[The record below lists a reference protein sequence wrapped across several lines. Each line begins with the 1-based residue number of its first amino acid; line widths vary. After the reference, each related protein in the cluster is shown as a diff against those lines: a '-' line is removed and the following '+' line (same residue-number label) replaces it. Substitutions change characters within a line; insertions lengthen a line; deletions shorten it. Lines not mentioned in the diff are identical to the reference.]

1 MRVREEFNAVR
12 FWIAAVI
19 WAWRAVGERAR
30 WAALK
35 CSWRAEMQL
44 IVAIRSRRGVD
55 FMMLLLISIYFKIR
69 I

>member
-12 FWIAAVI
+12 FWMAAVI

-35 CSWRAEMQL
+35 CSWRAEAQL
-44 IVAIRSRRGVD
+44 RIAMRRRRGVD
-55 FMMLLLISIYFKIR
+55 FIMLLIISIYFKIR